1 MTVRTADPEKDAAA
15 CAAIY
20 EPFVTD
26 SSISFETEPPS
37 AEQMA
42 QRIRAAHEW
51 VVAERGGRVVGYAY
65 AGIHRS
71 RKAYQWTA
79 EVTAYVDRTV
89 QRTGLGRLLYTEL
102 FDRLRRRGFRLLVA
116 GITLPNDASVGMHE
130 ALGFEPVGVYRNIGW
145 KTGQWWDVGWW
156 QLDLGAPE
164 GEPPPEPV

>member
-1 MTVRTADPEKDAAA
+1 
-15 CAAIY
+15 
-20 EPFVTD
+20 VTD

-164 GEPPPEPV
+164 EEPPPEPV

>member
-1 MTVRTADPEKDAAA
+1 
-15 CAAIY
+15 
-20 EPFVTD
+20 VTD

-51 VVAERGGRVVGYAY
+51 LVAERGGRVVGYAY

>member
-1 MTVRTADPEKDAAA
+1 M
-15 CAAIY
+15 
-20 EPFVTD
+20 TD

-51 VVAERGGRVVGYAY
+51 LVAERGGRVVGYAY